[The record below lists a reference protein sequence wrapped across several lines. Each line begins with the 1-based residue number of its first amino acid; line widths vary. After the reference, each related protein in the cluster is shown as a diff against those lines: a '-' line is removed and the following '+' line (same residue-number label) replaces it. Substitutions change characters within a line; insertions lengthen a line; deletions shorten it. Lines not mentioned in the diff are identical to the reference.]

1 MIQLQEEIDRSTMIV
16 RNFNI
21 PYSIIDRAS
30 RQKVI
35 KDIENLINTINQLD
49 LSDIYNTPPCDSKT
63 HILFMSI
70 SKYAKID
77 HILSHKTSLS
87 ILEGFRFYRVCSLT
101 TTEINEKSVI

>member
-49 LSDIYNTPPCDSKT
+49 LSDIYR
-63 HILFMSI
+63 ILHPET
-70 SKYAKID
+70 AK
-77 HILSHKTSLS
+77 HTFFS
-87 ILEGFRFYRVCSLT
+87 RVYL
-101 TTEINEKSVI
+101 NMPR

>member
-1 MIQLQEEIDRSTMIV
+1 MIQLQEEIDRSTIIV

-49 LSDIYNTPPCDSKT
+49 LSDIYRTLHPET
-63 HILFMSI
+63 
-70 SKYAKID
+70 AK
-77 HILSHKTSLS
+77 HTSFS
-87 ILEGFRFYRVCSLT
+87 RVYL
-101 TTEINEKSVI
+101 NMPR

>member
-1 MIQLQEEIDRSTMIV
+1 MTQLQEEIDRSTMIV

-49 LSDIYNTPPCDSKT
+49 LSDIYRTLHPETAERTFFS
-63 HILFMSI
+63 
-70 SKYAKID
+70 
-77 HILSHKTSLS
+77 
-87 ILEGFRFYRVCSLT
+87 RVYL
-101 TTEINEKSVI
+101 NMPR